1 MKVTVVCDVLGKEN
15 NGVTIAAMNFIRY
28 LKDAGHEV
36 RVLCADTSKKGKEG
50 YFVVPNRD
58 FGVFNAYLEKNG
70 VTLASPVKEIVE
82 SAIDGA
88 DVIHIMLPFSL
99 GQAAAKLAEEKK
111 IPVSAGFHLLAENFS
126 IHICMNK
133 SRLVNHL
140 TYEHFHNMYKRADAI
155 HYVSQYLRD
164 VYEKKYGKT
173 NGYVISNGVNEIFTP
188 KEGEKDSDDGFIDIL
203 YTGRYSKEKMHK
215 VLIAGVAKS
224 KYKDK
229 IRLTLAGG
237 GPLENKLKK
246 EAEDL
251 PIPPRFGFFT
261 REEMVELDR
270 KAVLY
275 VHAAE
280 YEAEGIGCLE
290 AIACGTVPVIN
301 DSPKS
306 ATRFY
311 ALDEKSL
318 FKCNDAESLA
328 SKIDWWIEHPDVR
341 KEYEKKYSA
350 MAREKFDRGVCMKK
364 MEQML
369 KETAAIKK

>member
-1 MKVTVVCDVLGKEN
+1 MKITVVCDVLGKEN
-15 NGVTIAAMNFIRY
+15 NGVTIAAMNLIRY
-28 LKDAGHEV
+28 LKEAGHEV
-36 RVLCADTSKKGKEG
+36 KVLCADAGKKDTEG
-50 YFVVPNRD
+50 FYVVPNRD

-70 VTLASPVKEIVE
+70 VTLASPEREIIE
-82 SAIDGA
+82 NAIDGA

-99 GQAAAKLAEEKK
+99 GQATAKIAAEKK
-111 IPVSAGFHLLAENFS
+111 IPTAAGFHLLAENFS
-126 IHICMNK
+126 THIFMSK

-140 TYEHFHNMYKRADAI
+140 TYEHFRNMYKRVDAI

-164 VYEKKYGKT
+164 VYEGMYGAT

-188 KEGEKDSDDGFIDIL
+188 EENEKKDDGFIDIL
-203 YTGRYSKEKMHK
+203 YTGRYSKEKSHK
-215 VLIAGVAKS
+215 VLIAGIAKS

-237 GPLENKLKK
+237 GPLEEKLKSQ
-246 EAEDL
+246 AEIL
-251 PIPPRFGFFT
+251 PIQPRFGFFT
-261 REEMVELDR
+261 RSEMVELDR
-270 KAVLY
+270 KADLY

-301 DSPKS
+301 NAPKS

-311 ALDEKSL
+311 ALDDKSL
-318 FKCNDAESLA
+318 FDYNDSDDLA
-328 SKIDWWIEHPDVR
+328 RKIDWWIEHPEVK
-341 KEYEKKYSA
+341 KEYEKKYAA

-369 KETAAIKK
+369 IETAAIKK

>member
-1 MKVTVVCDVLGKEN
+1 MKITVVCDVLGKEN
-15 NGVTIAAMNFIRY
+15 NGVTIAAMNLIRY
-28 LKDAGHEV
+28 LKEAGHEV
-36 RVLCADTSKKGKEG
+36 RVLCADASKNDTEG
-50 YFVVPNRD
+50 FYVVPNRD

-70 VTLASPVKEIVE
+70 VTLASPEREIIE

-88 DVIHIMLPFSL
+88 EVIHIMLPFSL
-99 GQAAAKLAEEKK
+99 GQATAKIAAEKK
-111 IPVSAGFHLLAENFS
+111 IPTAAGFHLLAENFS
-126 IHICMNK
+126 THIFMSK

-140 TYEHFHNMYKRADAI
+140 TYEHFRNMYKRVDAI

-164 VYEKKYGKT
+164 VYEGMYGAT

-188 KEGEKDSDDGFIDIL
+188 DGSEKKDDGFIDIL
-203 YTGRYSKEKMHK
+203 YTGRYSKEKSHK

-237 GPLENKLKK
+237 GPLEEKLKSQ
-246 EAEDL
+246 AEIL
-251 PIPPRFGFFT
+251 PIQPRFGFFT
-261 REEMVELDR
+261 RSEMVELDR
-270 KAVLY
+270 KADLY

-301 DSPKS
+301 NAPKS

-311 ALDEKSL
+311 ALDDKSL
-318 FKCNDAESLA
+318 FDYNDSDDLA
-328 SKIDWWIEHPDVR
+328 RKIDWWIEHPEVK
-341 KEYEKKYSA
+341 KEYEKKYAA

-364 MEQML
+364 MERML
-369 KETAAIKK
+369 IETAAIKK

>member
-1 MKVTVVCDVLGKEN
+1 MKITVVCDVLGKEN
-15 NGVTIAAMNFIRY
+15 NGVTIAAMNLIRY
-28 LKDAGHEV
+28 LKEAGHEV
-36 RVLCADTSKKGKEG
+36 KVLCADASKKDTEG
-50 YFVVPNRD
+50 FYVVPNRD

-70 VTLASPVKEIVE
+70 VTLASPEREIIE
-82 SAIDGA
+82 NAIDGV

-99 GQAAAKLAEEKK
+99 GQATAKIAEEKK
-111 IPVSAGFHLLAENFS
+111 IPTAAGFHLLAENFS
-126 IHICMNK
+126 THIFMSK

-140 TYEHFHNMYKRADAI
+140 TYEHFRNMYKRVDAI

-164 VYEKKYGKT
+164 VYEGMYGAT

-188 KEGEKDSDDGFIDIL
+188 DDSEKTDDGFVDIL
-203 YTGRYSKEKMHK
+203 YTGRYSKEKSHN

-237 GPLENKLKK
+237 GPLEEKLKSQT
-246 EAEDL
+246 EIL
-251 PIPPRFGFFT
+251 PIKPRFGFFT
-261 REEMVELDR
+261 RSEMVELDR
-270 KAVLY
+270 KADLY

-301 DSPKS
+301 NAPKS

-311 ALDEKSL
+311 ALDDKSL
-318 FKCNDAESLA
+318 FDYNDSDDLA
-328 SKIDWWIEHPDVR
+328 RKIDWWIEHPEVK
-341 KEYEKKYSA
+341 KEYEKKYAA

-369 KETAAIKK
+369 IETAAIKK

>member
-1 MKVTVVCDVLGKEN
+1 MKITVVCDVLGKEN
-15 NGVTIAAMNFIRY
+15 NGVTIAAINLIRY
-28 LKDAGHEV
+28 LKEAGHEV
-36 RVLCADTSKKGKEG
+36 KVLCADAGKKDTEG
-50 YFVVPNRD
+50 FYVVPNRD

-70 VTLASPVKEIVE
+70 VTLASPEREIIE

-88 DVIHIMLPFSL
+88 EVIHIMLPFSL
-99 GQAAAKLAEEKK
+99 GQATAKIAAEKK
-111 IPVSAGFHLLAENFS
+111 IPTAAGFHLLAENFS
-126 IHICMNK
+126 THIFMSK

-140 TYEHFHNMYKRADAI
+140 TYEHFRNMYKRVDAI

-164 VYEKKYGKT
+164 VYEGMYGAT

-188 KEGEKDSDDGFIDIL
+188 EENEKKDDGLIDIL
-203 YTGRYSKEKMHK
+203 YTGRYSKEKSHK
-215 VLIAGVAKS
+215 VLIAGIAKS

-237 GPLENKLKK
+237 GPLEEKLKSQ
-246 EAEDL
+246 AEIL
-251 PIPPRFGFFT
+251 PIQPRFGFFT
-261 REEMVELDR
+261 RSEMVELDR
-270 KAVLY
+270 KADLY

-301 DSPKS
+301 NAPKS

-311 ALDEKSL
+311 ALDDKSL
-318 FKCNDAESLA
+318 FDYNDSDDLA
-328 SKIDWWIEHPDVR
+328 RKIDWWIEHPEVK
-341 KEYEKKYSA
+341 KEYEKKYAA

-369 KETAAIKK
+369 IETAAIKK

>member
-1 MKVTVVCDVLGKEN
+1 MKITVVCDVLGKEN
-15 NGVTIAAMNFIRY
+15 NGVTIAAMNLIRY
-28 LKDAGHEV
+28 LKEAGHEV
-36 RVLCADTSKKGKEG
+36 KVLCADASKKDTEG
-50 YFVVPNRD
+50 FYVVPNRD

-70 VTLASPVKEIVE
+70 VTLASPEREIIE
-82 SAIDGA
+82 NAIDGA

-99 GQAAAKLAEEKK
+99 GQATAKIAEEKK
-111 IPVSAGFHLLAENFS
+111 IPTAAGFHLLAENFS
-126 IHICMNK
+126 THIFMSK

-140 TYEHFHNMYKRADAI
+140 TYEHFRNMYKRVDAI

-164 VYEKKYGKT
+164 VYEGMYGAT

-188 KEGEKDSDDGFIDIL
+188 DDSEKTDDGFIDIL
-203 YTGRYSKEKMHK
+203 YTGRYSKEKSHN
-215 VLIAGVAKS
+215 VLIAGIAKS

-237 GPLENKLKK
+237 GPLEEKLKSQ
-246 EAEDL
+246 AEIL
-251 PIPPRFGFFT
+251 PIKPRFGFFT
-261 REEMVELDR
+261 RSEMVELDR
-270 KAVLY
+270 KADLY

-301 DSPKS
+301 NAPKS

-311 ALDEKSL
+311 ALDDKSL
-318 FKCNDAESLA
+318 FDYNDSDDLA
-328 SKIDWWIEHPDVR
+328 RKIDWWIEHPEVK
-341 KEYEKKYSA
+341 KEYEKKYAA

-364 MEQML
+364 ME
-369 KETAAIKK
+369 KIIIETAAIKK